1 MSATEKLLR
10 LFRVDQQ
17 LKGLEGR
24 LGAAQRF
31 LDTQAAALAELQT
44 KRDSQNAQLR
54 QLLAHIANVEGE
66 GDTIQARIDDLRA
79 KMNSSQTNKEYQALL
94 VEVGKLAADKSA
106 LDEQGLEFMDKA
118 DELRASIKETEAAAA
133 ERDKV
138 QGVAKQD
145 RDKRA
150 AEIKDRV
157 EALRIEREQLAGDA
171 PGDALQAYEARR
183 VRFEDSEEVMAPL
196 VEQNLKR
203 HEFTCGS
210 CMMGVPVDLLT
221 SLMSGRFSTCTSCGV
236 ILFLEEA
243 SAEKLTAAKK

>member
-1 MSATEKLLR
+1 MSAMEKLLR
-10 LFRVDQQ
+10 LFLVDQQ
-17 LKGLEGR
+17 LSGLEGR

-31 LDTQAAALAELQT
+31 LDAQSAALADLKAT
-44 KRDSQNAQLR
+44 RDSQNAQLR
-54 QLLAHIANVEGE
+54 QLLAHIANIEGE
-66 GDTIQARIDDLRA
+66 GDTIQQRIDELRG

-94 VEVGKLAADKSA
+94 VEVGKLTADKSA
-106 LDEQGLEFMDKA
+106 LDEQALELMEKA
-118 DELRASIKETEAAAA
+118 DELRASIKETDAAAS
-133 ERDKV
+133 ERDKM

-157 EALRIEREQLAGDA
+157 EALRAEREQLAADA
-171 PGDALQAYEARR
+171 PGDALRAYEARR
-183 VRFEDSEEVMAPL
+183 DRFDESDDVMAPL

-210 CMMGVPVDLLT
+210 CMMSVPIDIVT

-236 ILFLEEA
+236 ILYLEEA
-243 SAEKLTAAKK
+243 SAEKLTAGKK